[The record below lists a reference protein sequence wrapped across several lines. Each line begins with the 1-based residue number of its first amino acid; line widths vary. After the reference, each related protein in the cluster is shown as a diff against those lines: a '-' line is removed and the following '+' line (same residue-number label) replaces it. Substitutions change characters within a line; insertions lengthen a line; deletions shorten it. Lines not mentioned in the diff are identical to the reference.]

1 MLLGTV
7 PHSGRSSLAD
17 LSLCPHGVPAGQHL
31 SARLYG
37 DFAPRW
43 IRQERTHYCKT
54 VAVVVLVGIGLA
66 LVAFGAL
73 VLLRFPDR
81 PGGRLRFGGMEVSS
95 VGAGL
100 PLVALG
106 VAAVA
111 VGVLHQPSTPTDTG
125 GGAGGTGGGSGA
137 HPPEPGFVSE
147 CMAAF
152 LAADP
157 AVAGD
162 RQRQLNEGL
171 EDVDVLGPNEP
182 KQTEFGL
189 VLADGDPVGV
199 VKTSY
204 DIATERFRFDAMVD
218 RECHPMEWTA
228 PGIPG
233 LNSQRV
239 GNHTT
244 LRLKAGSVV
253 YLLELK
259 AGSEVEMELHRF
271 ER

>member
-1 MLLGTV
+1 M
-7 PHSGRSSLAD
+7 
-17 LSLCPHGVPAGQHL
+17 
-31 SARLYG
+31 
-37 DFAPRW
+37 
-43 IRQERTHYCKT
+43 
-54 VAVVVLVGIGLA
+54 
-66 LVAFGAL
+66 
-73 VLLRFPDR
+73 
-81 PGGRLRFGGMEVSS
+81 
-95 VGAGL
+95 
-100 PLVALG
+100 
-106 VAAVA
+106 
-111 VGVLHQPSTPTDTG
+111 
-125 GGAGGTGGGSGA
+125 
-137 HPPEPGFVSE
+137 
-147 CMAAF
+147 
-152 LAADP
+152 
-157 AVAGD
+157 
-162 RQRQLNEGL
+162 
-171 EDVDVLGPNEP
+171 
-182 KQTEFGL
+182 
-189 VLADGDPVGV
+189 

>member
-1 MLLGTV
+1 
-7 PHSGRSSLAD
+7 
-17 LSLCPHGVPAGQHL
+17 
-31 SARLYG
+31 
-37 DFAPRW
+37 
-43 IRQERTHYCKT
+43 
-54 VAVVVLVGIGLA
+54 VVVLLVGIGLA

-81 PGGRLRFGGMEVSS
+81 PGGRLRFGGMEASS

-111 VGVLHQPSTPTDTG
+111 VGVLHQPSTASDTD

-137 HPPEPGFVSE
+137 QPPEPGFVSE
-147 CMAAF
+147 CTAAF

-157 AVAGD
+157 AVARE

-182 KQTEFGL
+182 KKSELAL
-189 VLADGDPVGV
+189 VLADGDDPVGV

-204 DIATERFRFDAMVD
+204 DTATEQFRFDAMVD
-218 RECHPMEWTA
+218 GECQPMEWTA

-233 LNSQRV
+233 VNPKRV
-239 GNHTT
+239 SNHTT

-259 AGSEVEMELHRF
+259 AGGEVEMELHRF